1 MKVSIVQ
8 MDVRLADPEYNFSHA
23 EELIRKAAAE
33 KPDVICLPETWNT
46 GFFPREN
53 LEGLSDRDGSE
64 VKRRIG
70 SLAKELGINIVAG
83 SVANLRQDGV
93 YNTAYIFDR
102 EGKCIGEYDKTH
114 LFTPMGE
121 QDFFKLG
128 DHTVNFELDGVACA
142 MVICY
147 DIRFPELI
155 RTLTLRGVD
164 VLFVAAQWPSLR
176 KGHWQVLNRVRAIEN
191 QCFVVC
197 VNACGTAGETKY
209 AGYSAAID
217 PWGETIA
224 GAGGHEEVVSAE
236 LDLDMIK
243 GIRESINIYRDR
255 RPEIYDVKGKAK
267 NE

>member
-23 EELIRKAAAE
+23 EELIRSAAAE

-53 LEGLSDRDGSE
+53 LEILSDRDGVQ
-64 VKRRIG
+64 VKKRIG
-70 SLAKELGINIVAG
+70 SLAKELGVHIVAG
-83 SVANLRQDGV
+83 SVANVKGDGV
-93 YNTAYIFDR
+93 YNTAYIFNR
-102 EGKCIGEYDKTH
+102 EGSCIAEYDKTH

-121 QDFFKLG
+121 QDFFELG

-164 VLFVAAQWPSLR
+164 VLFVAAQWPLLR

-191 QCFVVC
+191 QCFVVA
-197 VNACGTAGETKY
+197 VNGCGIGGRNKY
-209 AGYSAAID
+209 AGYSAAIRSMGRD
-217 PWGETIA
+217 DNGSRRERENT
-224 GAGGHEEVVSAE
+224 GGRTGS
-236 LDLDMIK
+236 
-243 GIRESINIYRDR
+243 
-255 RPEIYDVKGKAK
+255 
-267 NE
+267 

>member
-8 MDVRLADPEYNFSHA
+8 MDVRLADPEYNFSQA
-23 EELIRKAAAE
+23 EELIRSAAAE

-53 LEGLSDRDGSE
+53 LEILSDRDGVQ
-64 VKRRIG
+64 VKKRIG
-70 SLAKELGINIVAG
+70 SLAKELGVHIVAG
-83 SVANLRQDGV
+83 SVANVKGDGV
-93 YNTAYIFDR
+93 YNTAYIFNR
-102 EGKCIGEYDKTH
+102 EGSCIAEYDKTH

-121 QDFFKLG
+121 QDFFELG

-164 VLFVAAQWPSLR
+164 VLFVAAQWPLLR

-191 QCFVVC
+191 QCFVVA
-197 VNACGTAGETKY
+197 VNGCGMAGETKY

-217 PWGETIA
+217 PWGETIT
-224 GAGGHEEVVSAE
+224 GAGESEEILAAE
-236 LDLDMIK
+236 LDLDMIR

-255 RPEIYDVKGKAK
+255 RPGIYHLGV
-267 NE
+267 